1 MVQFDLLPST
11 LPPLLSSN
19 PRDKSSPSGPG
30 VGNCLKRSS
39 PGGREV
45 WEIYK
50 ISYLLLDFAK
60 YPSVCVISRA
70 VFTLAVDLKTTYF

>member
-11 LPPLLSSN
+11 LPPPPFEQPPGQVQSFG
-19 PRDKSSPSGPG
+19 SGGGELFEVFPG
-30 VGNCLKRSS
+30 VGRSGKLK
-39 PGGREV
+39 
-45 WEIYK
+45 IY
-50 ISYLLLDFAK
+50 YLLLDFAK